1 MPVIQVKNVKK
12 GFTLHLQDG
21 VSIPVFGGAELA
33 VERGECVALTGESG
47 VGKSTLLRLI
57 YGNYRA
63 LGGKI
68 IIEHQGRLIDLVRAS
83 PRQMLT
89 VRRQTLGYVSQFL
102 RCVPRVPAMDVVAE
116 PLISLGVPRKTAR
129 ERAINILDRLHV
141 PKRSHKL
148 SPVTFSGGE
157 QQRVNIARGFVHH
170 YPILLLDEPTASLDA
185 ANRDRVIDLILDA
198 KQRGTAIIGIF
209 HDKGVRDQVTD
220 REIDI
225 EQMRLAA

>member
-1 MPVIQVKNVKK
+1 MSIIRVQDVKK

-21 VSIPVFGGAELA
+21 ASIPVFDGAELA
-33 VERGECVALTGESG
+33 VEKGECVALTGESG

-68 IIEHQGRLIDLVRAS
+68 VVEHRGRLIDLVKAS
-83 PRQMLT
+83 PRQVLT

-102 RCVPRVPAMDVVAE
+102 RCVPRVPAVDVVAE
-116 PLISLGVPRKTAR
+116 PLVSIGISRKVAR
-129 ERAINILDRLHV
+129 QRATDMLVHLNIPERLH
-141 PKRSHKL
+141 RL

-157 QQRVNIARGFVHH
+157 QQRINIARGFVHH

-185 ANRDRVIDLILDA
+185 SNRDRVVELILEA
-198 KQRGTAIIGIF
+198 KIRGAAIIGIF
-209 HDKGVRDQVTD
+209 HDKDVRAMVTD

-225 EQMRLAA
+225 EQMRMAA

>member
-1 MPVIQVKNVKK
+1 MAIIRVEKVRK
-12 GFTLHLQDG
+12 GFTLHLQGG
-21 VSIPVFGGAELA
+21 VSIPVFEGAELA

-57 YGNYRA
+57 YGNYRT
-63 LGGKI
+63 LGGRI
-68 IIEHQGRLIDLVRAS
+68 VVEHQGRLIDLVQAS
-83 PRQMLT
+83 PRQVLA

-116 PLISLGVPRKTAR
+116 PLIALGLAR
-129 ERAINILDRLHV
+129 EAARMRAIELLRRLRLPERLHD
-141 PKRSHKL
+141 L
-148 SPVTFSGGE
+148 SPATFSGGE

-185 ANRDRVIDLILDA
+185 ANRDRVIDLIHEA
-198 KQRGTAIIGIF
+198 KQRGAAIIGIF
-209 HDKGVRDQVTD
+209 HDKDVRDVVTD

-225 EQMRLAA
+225 EHMRIAA

>member
-1 MPVIQVKNVKK
+1 MSIIRVENVKK

-21 VSIPVFGGAELA
+21 ASIPVFDGAELA
-33 VERGECVALTGESG
+33 VEKGECVALTGESG

-68 IIEHQGRLIDLVRAS
+68 IVEHRGRLVDLVKAS
-83 PRQMLT
+83 PRQVLT

-102 RCVPRVPAMDVVAE
+102 RSVPRVPAIDVVAE
-116 PLISLGVPRKTAR
+116 PLFSLGVKRTAAR
-129 ERAINILDRLHV
+129 ERAYDILTRLHLPTRLHNV
-141 PKRSHKL
+141 P
-148 SPVTFSGGE
+148 PVTFSGGE

-185 ANRDRVIDLILDA
+185 GNRDRVVDLIHEA
-198 KQRGTAIIGIF
+198 KQRGAAIIGIF
-209 HDKGVRDQVTD
+209 HDEDVRAMVTD

-225 EQMRLAA
+225 EHMRLAA

>member
-1 MPVIQVKNVKK
+1 MPIIQVENVKK

-21 VSIPVFGGAELA
+21 ASIPVFEGAELA
-33 VERGECVALTGESG
+33 VEKGECVALTGESG

-68 IIEHQGRLIDLVRAS
+68 VVEHQGRLVDLVKAS
-83 PRQMLT
+83 PRQVLS
-89 VRRQTLGYVSQFL
+89 VRRRTLGYVSQFL
-102 RCVPRVPAMDVVAE
+102 RCVPRVPAKDVVAE
-116 PLISLGVPRKTAR
+116 PLIVLGVEKKTAR
-129 ERAINILDRLHV
+129 HQATELLSRLRLPERLHD
-141 PKRSHKL
+141 L
-148 SPVTFSGGE
+148 SPATFSGGE

-185 ANRDRVIDLILDA
+185 TNHNRVIELIHEA

-209 HDKGVRDQVTD
+209 HDKDVRDTVTD
-220 REIDI
+220 REINI
-225 EQMRLAA
+225 ERMRIAA